1 MLLEIISSISFLN
14 KTLIT
19 SILGKSYL
27 HSVISLKTT
36 LGSGD
41 GKLLPIPPGEAT
53 PGY

>member
-1 MLLEIISSISFLN
+1 MLLEIISSLFFLQN

-27 HSVISLKTT
+27 HSVISLETT
-36 LGSGD
+36 LGSGV
-41 GKLLPIPPGEAT
+41 GKPPIPPGEAT